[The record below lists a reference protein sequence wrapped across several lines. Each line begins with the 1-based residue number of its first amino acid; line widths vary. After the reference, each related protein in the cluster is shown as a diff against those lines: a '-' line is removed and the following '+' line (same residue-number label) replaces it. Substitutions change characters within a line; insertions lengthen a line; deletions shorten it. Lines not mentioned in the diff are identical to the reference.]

1 MAMDQLSQLDEVL
14 TVLRAHEADLKR
26 KGIARVAIFGS
37 VVRQQSHGD
46 SDVDIMVELDPA
58 NIPSLFTYL
67 GIARELE
74 TWIGRPVDL
83 SVRDRLKKY
92 IRPAAEAET
101 VYAF

>member
-1 MAMDQLSQLDEVL
+1 MLA
-14 TVLRAHEADLKR
+14 VLRTHESDLKR
-26 KGIARVAIFGS
+26 KGIVRVAIFGS
-37 VVRQQSHGD
+37 VARQQARGY

-74 TWIGRPVDL
+74 GWIGRPVDL

-92 IRPAAEAET
+92 IRPAAEAEA